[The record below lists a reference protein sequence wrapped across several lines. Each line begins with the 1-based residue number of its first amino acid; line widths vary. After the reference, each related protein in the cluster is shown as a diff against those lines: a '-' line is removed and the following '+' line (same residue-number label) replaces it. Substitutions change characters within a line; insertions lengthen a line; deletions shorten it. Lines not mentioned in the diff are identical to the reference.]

1 MSLNSIV
8 NELVVEDVQKSIKFY
23 EDNFKFKIELTDG
36 SPITWVQL
44 EKDGI
49 RIMLEDYNS
58 VKSEIKNYPS
68 KVSTSNLIKFEYT
81 NIQEVEEIYNI
92 VKRNNVSFFMDY
104 TKTDYGKVEFGIYDV
119 DKNMIL
125 ISVIVN

>member
-8 NELVVEDVQKSIKFY
+8 NELVVEDIQKSIKFY
-23 EDNFKFKIELTDG
+23 EENFKFKIELTDG

-58 VKSEIKNYPS
+58 VKSEIKNYPN
-68 KVSTSNLIKFEYT
+68 KVNTSNLIKFEYS
-81 NIQEVEEIYNI
+81 NLKEIEEIYNI
-92 VKRNNVSFFMDY
+92 AKQNDVGFFMNY
-104 TKTDYGKVEFGIYDV
+104 TKTDYGKVEFGVFDP

-125 ISVIVN
+125 ISAIVK

>member
-8 NELVVEDVQKSIKFY
+8 NELVVEDIQESIKFY

-81 NIQEVEEIYNI
+81 NIQEVE
-92 VKRNNVSFFMDY
+92 
-104 TKTDYGKVEFGIYDV
+104 
-119 DKNMIL
+119 
-125 ISVIVN
+125 

>member
-8 NELVVEDVQKSIKFY
+8 NELVVEDIQKSIKFY
-23 EDNFKFKIELTDG
+23 KDNFKFKIELVDG
-36 SPITWVQL
+36 SPIIWAQL

-49 RIMLEDYNS
+49 KIMLENYNS

-68 KVSTSNLIKFEYT
+68 KANTSNLIKFEYT
-81 NIQEVEEIYNI
+81 TVQEVEEIYNI
-92 VKRNNVSFFMDY
+92 VKQNNVRFFMNY

-125 ISVIVN
+125 ISAIVD

>member
-8 NELVVEDVQKSIKFY
+8 NELVVEDIQESIKFY

-36 SPITWVQL
+36 TPITWVQL

-49 RIMLEDYNS
+49 RIMLEDYSS

-68 KVSTSNLIKFEYT
+68 KVNTSNLIKFEYT

-92 VKRNNVSFFMDY
+92 VKQNNVSFFMDY

-119 DKNMIL
+119 DKNMII
-125 ISVIVN
+125 ISAIVN